1 MNIPNWR
8 VYLHKSETIMKN
20 SNKNQ
25 YHERDTLTELQ
36 EYQWNIP
43 QQNEIANQIYILD
56 ILNELPEQN
65 PQKQRTTIH

>member
-1 MNIPNWR
+1 
-8 VYLHKSETIMKN
+8 MKN

-25 YHERDTLTELQ
+25 YHERGTLTELQ